1 MLSSPISIWDGDS
14 SGICSKG
21 RERREYRP
29 TLVAATKRIG
39 LRDGVTETEA
49 TKGDGP
55 AVVLQA
61 SDIGETH

>member
-1 MLSSPISIWDGDS
+1 MLSSPISIWDGDI
-14 SGICSKG
+14 SGTCSKG
-21 RERREYRP
+21 REYRP

-61 SDIGETH
+61 SDIGKTH